1 MTAIALDRSLVLSD
15 YRAAPQRLAE
25 VVAGLYDAGLNRSLR
40 PDTWTIR
47 QIVHHIADGDDLWS
61 IGIKAA
67 IGDPSGI
74 FTLQWYWEVPQT
86 TWAEQWHYADREVQP
101 SLELFRANRQH
112 IGQLLEAVP
121 DAWDFAITIR
131 WAGHEDEPASVAEMV
146 GSQARHAL
154 GHIKEIEAILLS
166 EV

>member
-1 MTAIALDRSLVLSD
+1 MTAMALDRLLVLSD
-15 YRAAPQRLAE
+15 YCVAPQRLAE
-25 VVAGLYDAGLNRSLR
+25 VVADLDETELDRSLQ

-47 QIVHHIADGDDLWS
+47 QIVHHIVDGDDLWS

-67 IGDPSGI
+67 LGSSTGI

-86 TWAEQWHYADREVQP
+86 MWAEKWHYADRGVQS
-101 SLELFRANRQH
+101 SLDLFRANRQH
-112 IGQLLEAVP
+112 IAQLLGVVP
-121 DAWDFAITIR
+121 EAWDQIITIQ
-131 WAGHEDEPASVAEMV
+131 WAGREDKPASVAEMI

-154 GHIKEIEAILLS
+154 EHIQEIEAILSL